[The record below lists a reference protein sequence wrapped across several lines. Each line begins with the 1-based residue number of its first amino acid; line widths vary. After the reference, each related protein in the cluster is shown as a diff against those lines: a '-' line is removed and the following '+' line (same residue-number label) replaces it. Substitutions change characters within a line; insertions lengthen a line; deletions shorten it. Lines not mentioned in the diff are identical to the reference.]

1 MGITPENVHIDQQ
14 FEPSLNFMSKF
25 AGRNVILTGASGAV
39 GTQIALKLLEAGVGR
54 LVLFVRDNDQVDER
68 IQ

>member
-1 MGITPENVHIDQQ
+1 
-14 FEPSLNFMSKF
+14 MSKF